1 MNEQLQ
7 SQLAE
12 ILKQMSVAIT
22 ATKDISLRELP
33 DIARQY
39 IVYGFF
45 TNLLSVIISGTFI
58 IVLIVAGV
66 MLVKY
71 VRRTEDSDAFFAFIP
86 LSIIGFP
93 SIGVFVCVL
102 NNLILNI
109 TAPKVW
115 LILEIKNILS

>member
-1 MNEQLQ
+1 MNDQLQ

-39 IVYGFF
+39 IAYGFF
-45 TNLLSVIISGTFI
+45 TNLLSVIISGAFI
-58 IVLIVAGV
+58 IALIVAGV
-66 MLVKY
+66 MLDKY
-71 VRRTEDSDAFFAFIP
+71 IQRTEDEEAFSGFIP
-86 LSIIGFP
+86 LGFIGFL
-93 SIGVFVCVL
+93 SILIFGWKL